1 MLQPGQ
7 RFKLTR
13 YTVDSILG
21 SQVPTCTQASTESN
35 RQLRIQKSHSGLI
48 TIYEF
53 QTGVYAASCVLLA
66 GFLCRIAELYPVSL
80 FVFASFLVY
89 LQCDSCSKWIALP
102 DI

>member
-35 RQLRIQKSHSGLI
+35 QLRIQKSHSGLI
-48 TIYEF
+48 TIYEL
-53 QTGVYAASCVLLA
+53 QAGVYAASCVLLA
-66 GFLCRIAELYPVSL
+66 GFLCRIAFHRMLHMIPSMMRQEKADKGYVSTGR
-80 FVFASFLVY
+80 
-89 LQCDSCSKWIALP
+89 I
-102 DI
+102 